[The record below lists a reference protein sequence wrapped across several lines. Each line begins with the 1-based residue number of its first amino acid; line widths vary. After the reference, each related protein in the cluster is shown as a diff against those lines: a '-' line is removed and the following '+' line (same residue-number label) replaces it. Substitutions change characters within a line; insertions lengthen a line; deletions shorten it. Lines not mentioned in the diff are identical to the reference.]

1 MAKTFLAQTAGFGQ
15 SPQHCCYNQL
25 AAQRTPTISSS
36 VFDSTMYI
44 LGTSATAHWGLL
56 NLLCTL
62 TGGTDWLDLELG
74 AMDKRQRIARNGV
87 GMQMLDV

>member
-1 MAKTFLAQTAGFGQ
+1 
-15 SPQHCCYNQL
+15 
-25 AAQRTPTISSS
+25 
-36 VFDSTMYI
+36 MYI

-74 AMDKRQRIARNGV
+74 AMDKRQGIARNGV